1 MKEYSHN
8 RYKSAYKMPAD
19 RWLNWVSHNRADFK
33 IMNFVY
39 TARCVMM
46 LSRAIHSLFILRMW
60 NSFNVQQLNEFKV
73 WNCIVGKVINEKA
86 LSQRRCEA
94 L

>member
-1 MKEYSHN
+1 
-8 RYKSAYKMPAD
+8 
-19 RWLNWVSHNRADFK
+19 
-33 IMNFVY
+33 
-39 TARCVMM
+39 MM

-86 LSQRRCEA
+86 LSQRRFEA